1 MNRSALPLLLAA
13 LMLVA
18 VDASGEAGSKVF
30 VRSRYLMG
38 TTVEIKARGSN
49 GAATQG
55 AINAAFDEI
64 ARIESMMSHWRDDSE
79 LARVNQMAGLQP
91 VEVAPELLE
100 VVKRGI
106 GVSRMTGGAFDI
118 TIETVSRLWQI
129 EGEEPKVPSKE
140 AIKDA
145 LGRVGYR
152 HVQLDE
158 GKGTIFLD
166 EPDIRIGLGGVA
178 KGYAVDRAI
187 AVLRKRGIR
196 SAMISAGG
204 DMALLGK
211 DGEQPWRIG
220 VKDPRHPS
228 QMIGWFDASDTTVHT
243 SGDYE
248 RFVMIEGKRYH
259 HILDPE
265 TGHPSDG
272 VWAVTVVTQD
282 GTLGDALA
290 TGIHVL
296 GPRKGMRLVESLE
309 GVEAIVIDSGG
320 KLKSSGAMRNLF
332 HERPA
337 P

>member
-13 LMLVA
+13 LILGPVA
-18 VDASGEAGSKVF
+18 SSTEAESKVF

-38 TTVEIKARGSN
+38 TTVEIKARG
-49 GAATQG
+49 GEIAATQS

-64 ARIESMMSHWRDDSE
+64 ARIESIMSHWRDDSE
-79 LARVNQMAGLQP
+79 LARVNQMAGRQP
-91 VEVAPELLE
+91 VKVAPELLE

-118 TIETVSRLWQI
+118 TVETVSRLWQI
-129 EGEEPKVPSKE
+129 EGEDPKVPSKDE
-140 AIKDA
+140 IKDA
-145 LGRVGYR
+145 LGLVGYR
-152 HVQLDE
+152 HVRVDE
-158 GKGTIFLD
+158 EKGTIFLD
-166 EPDIRIGLGGVA
+166 GSDVRIGLGGVA
-178 KGYAVDRAI
+178 KGYAVDRAVAI
-187 AVLRKRGIR
+187 LRKRGIR

-220 VKDPRHPS
+220 VKDPRHPALTV
-228 QMIGWFDASDTTVHT
+228 GWFEASDTTVHT

-259 HILDPE
+259 HIFDPE
-265 TGHPSDG
+265 TGRPSDG
-272 VWAVTVVTQD
+272 VWAVTVITQD

-320 KLKSSGAMRNLF
+320 KVKLSVAMRNLF
-332 HERPA
+332 HETPA
-337 P
+337 S

>member
-1 MNRSALPLLLAA
+1 MNRSALPLMLAA

-18 VDASGEAGSKVF
+18 VASSGETESRVF

-38 TTVEIKARGSN
+38 TTVEIKARGRTS
-49 GAATQG
+49 AAAQG

-118 TIETVSRLWQI
+118 TIETVSRLWRI
-129 EGEEPKVPSKE
+129 EGEEPKVPSRE
-140 AIKDA
+140 EIKDA

-152 HVQLDE
+152 HVRLDE
-158 GKGTIFLD
+158 EKGTIFLD
-166 EPDIRIGLGGVA
+166 EPGVRIGLGGVA

-211 DGEQPWRIG
+211 DGERPWRIG

-228 QMIGWFDASDTTVHT
+228 RTIGWFEASDTTVHT

-248 RFVMIEGKRYH
+248 RFVKIEGKRYH
-259 HILDPE
+259 HIFDPK
-265 TGHPSDG
+265 TGRPSKR
-272 VWAVTVVTQD
+272 VWAVTVVTKD

-296 GPRKGMRLVESLE
+296 GRRKGMRLVASLE

-320 KLKSSGAMRNLF
+320 KVKYSGAMRNLF
-332 HERPA
+332 HETPA